1 MTGLLPQL
9 QDPRDVVVEGLV
21 NSLPNGSSPVASDLV
36 EGLVDALL
44 QLALDP
50 PAAVVLEAQD
60 VGCT

>member
-1 MTGLLPQL
+1 
-9 QDPRDVVVEGLV
+9 VVVEGLV